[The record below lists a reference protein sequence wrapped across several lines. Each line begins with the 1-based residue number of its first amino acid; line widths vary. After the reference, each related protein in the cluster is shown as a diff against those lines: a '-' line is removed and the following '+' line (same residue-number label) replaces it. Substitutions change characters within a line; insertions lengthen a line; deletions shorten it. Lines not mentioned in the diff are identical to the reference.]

1 MPSFG
6 ERLKNGWNAFLGR
19 DPTYVYKGDIGVGSG
34 YRPDRIRLTRG
45 NERSIVTSIY
55 NRIAMDVASMKIE
68 HVYTDDQG
76 NFTQSIDS
84 RLNECLTL
92 SSNIDQISTAFV
104 QDVCMSMFDEGVVAI
119 VPTDTT
125 ANPLYTDSYDIYG
138 LRTAKIT
145 EWYPKHVKLL
155 LYNEN
160 SGRREDIILPKGQ
173 VAIVENPLYAV
184 MNEPNS
190 TVQRLIR
197 TISNIDKINADTAS
211 GKLDMIIQLPYLT
224 KTKTKQEQ
232 AENRR
237 KKIEE
242 QLVGSKYGIAYID
255 GSEKIVQLNKSLENN
270 LWQQYK
276 DLCEQIFQQL
286 GMSQAILDGSA
297 DEKQM
302 INYYNRTIDPI
313 LDTITKEMKRK
324 FLSPNARS
332 RGQDILYFRDPFK
345 IVPASE
351 LADIA
356 DKLTRNEILSSNEV
370 RAEIGYKPVDDP
382 KADQLINKN
391 INQTPEQIAAMNGS
405 YPMEY
410 EPDYASDG
418 ANVVEQLLQDEE

>member
-6 ERLKNGWNAFLGR
+6 ERLKNSWNAFLGR
-19 DPTYVYKGDIGVGSG
+19 DPTLQYSNLDIGVGSG
-34 YRPDRIRLTRG
+34 YRPDRIRLSRG

-76 NFTQSIDS
+76 NFTSTVNS

-92 SSNIDQISTAFV
+92 SANIDQISTAFI

-125 ANPLYTDSYDIYG
+125 ANPMFTDSYDIYS
-138 LRTAKIT
+138 LRVGQIL
-145 EWYPKHVKLL
+145 EWYPKHVRVR
-155 LYNEN
+155 LYNDN
-160 SGRREDIILPKGQ
+160 TGRRDDITLPKGQ
-173 VAIVENPLYAV
+173 VAIIENPLYAI

-197 TISNIDKINADTAS
+197 TIVNIDKINADQAS

-224 KTKTKQEQ
+224 KTKSKQEQ
-232 AENRR
+232 AEHRR
-237 KKIEE
+237 KLVEE

-302 INYYNRTIDPI
+302 INYYNRTVDPI
-313 LDTITKEMKRK
+313 LDAITKECKRK
-324 FLSPNARS
+324 FLSPTART

-370 RAEIGYKPVDDP
+370 RAEIGYKPIDDP
-382 KADQLINKN
+382 RADQLVNKN
-391 INQTPEQIAAMNGS
+391 INQNGEELINPMTTDPEAVVDDYGYETDGIA
-405 YPMEY
+405 
-410 EPDYASDG
+410 
-418 ANVVEQLLQDEE
+418 EQ